1 MDKRIAVM
9 GYGRI
14 GKTIE
19 LFLSQ
24 QGYIVDAFDVN
35 PHGTAKQL
43 DPNDVSST
51 YFKTIL
57 EPYDAVVTATPYQL
71 NVAIAEAAIVAGTA
85 YFDLTEDIK
94 VADEIRDLASTYV
107 GSSWVMPQCGLA
119 PGAVNMIAHDLTT
132 RFDYVTDLNIRV
144 GALPITANNKMKY
157 YLTWSSEGLVN
168 EYCNPC
174 EALIDGELTKLRP
187 LEGLENLVIDGAEY
201 EAFNT
206 SGGIGTLIN
215 SLLSKGVNIKNANY
229 KTIRYKG
236 HRDLMHF
243 LLDDLSL
250 AKNQKVLVDIFNKEI
265 PQVTD
270 DVVVIYIS
278 AAGYRHGTLRAIN
291 YCRKIYG
298 ENGVT
303 AIQRTTAAG
312 VCAAVHYWAS
322 KDWSSEKGPVI
333 LAPEDIPFDE
343 LNKNPFWSVYR

>member
-1 MDKRIAVM
+1 MDKKIAIM

-14 GKTIE
+14 GQTIKM
-19 LFLSQ
+19 FLSQ
-24 QGYIVDAFDVN
+24 QGYTVDAFDIK
-35 PHGTAKQL
+35 PHGDAKPL
-43 DPNDVSST
+43 DPNDASSA

-71 NVAIAEAAIVAGTA
+71 NVAIAEAAIATGTA
-85 YFDLTEDIK
+85 YFDLTEDIE
-94 VADEIRDLASTYV
+94 VADKIREAAITHGGY
-107 GSSWVMPQCGLA
+107 SWIMSQCGLA

-132 RFDYVTDLNIRV
+132 RFEYITDLNIRV

-215 SLLSKGVNIKNANY
+215 TLLSKGVSVKNANY

-250 AKNQKVLVDIFNKEI
+250 AKNQKVLVDIFNREI

-278 AAGYRHGTLRAIN
+278 AAGYRHASLRAIN

-298 ENGVT
+298 EGGVT
-303 AIQRTTAAG
+303 AIQRTTASG
-312 VCAAVHYWAS
+312 VCAAVHYWATNE
-322 KDWSSEKGPVI
+322 WSHENGPII
-333 LAPEDIPFDE
+333 LAPENIPFDQ
-343 LNKNPFWSVYR
+343 LDKNPFWDVYR